1 MTQLSSELYLVVCFS
16 HLACQALSDFADYVE
31 QQQSFRYPASH
42 PATKEKSAE
51 DAQHHEELDELFD
64 NLDLDDSAPQVPL
77 KELLLSSDEDSLKK
91 LEDVISDRITEGFG
105 ETVFEVGFENNGDS
119 MQLTPEEW
127 DQAYKKLVEGAKRIR
142 ADCELL
148 ITKNVGGDKEA
159 ASTTAKP
166 SKDKS
171 CSGKIL
177 IRQVPSKT
185 EDVIETRIAVV
196 GNGKPP
202 ASVLRLIAV

>member
-1 MTQLSSELYLVVCFS
+1 M
-16 HLACQALSDFADYVE
+16 E

-42 PATKEKSAE
+42 PAAKEKSTE

-64 NLDLDDSAPQVPL
+64 NLDLDDSGPQVPL

-119 MQLTPEEW
+119 MQLTPKEW